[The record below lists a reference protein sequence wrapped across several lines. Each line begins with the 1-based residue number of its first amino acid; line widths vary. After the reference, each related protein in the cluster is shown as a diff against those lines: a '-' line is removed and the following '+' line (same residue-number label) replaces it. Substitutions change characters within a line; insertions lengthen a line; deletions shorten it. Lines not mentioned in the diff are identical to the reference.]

1 MRAWV
6 VHQPGPAATGPLR
19 LTERAV
25 PEPGPGELLIRVL
38 ACGVCRTDLHLAEG
52 DLPPHYPDITPGH
65 EVVGEVVAT
74 GPPGPAGTPG
84 TPRPAGT
91 GQQAGE
97 SGLGSPGVTRFRP
110 GDRVGAAWLA
120 GTDGTCE
127 YCRHGKE
134 NLCPASVYTGWDIHG
149 GYAEYLTVSDAYAH
163 PLPGGFSDAELAPLL
178 CAGIIGYRALLR
190 AEIPPGGSLG
200 IWGFG
205 GSAHLAAQIAI
216 AQGAAVHVFTRAPAA
231 RDLALSLG
239 AASAQDS
246 YDPTPEPLDSAIIFA
261 PVGDMVPSA
270 LAALDRGGTL
280 AIAGIYLSDIPSLD
294 YARHLFQERT
304 LRSVT
309 ANTRGDAA
317 DFLTLAQRLRIKVTT
332 TPYAFD
338 QAGRALAD
346 LAGDR
351 INGAGVL
358 LM

>member
-6 VHQPGPAATGPLR
+6 VHEPGPIATGPLR

-25 PEPGPGELLIRVL
+25 PEPGPGELLVRVL

-52 DLPPHYPDITPGH
+52 DLPPRAPGITPGH

-74 GPPGPAGTPG
+74 GP
-84 TPRPAGT
+84 
-91 GQQAGE
+91 
-97 SGLGSPGVTRFRP
+97 GSTRFRP

-127 YCRHGKE
+127 YCRRGSE

-149 GYAEYLTVSDAYAH
+149 GYAEYLTVSAAYAH
-163 PLPGGFSDAELAPLL
+163 PLPDGFSDTELAPLL
-178 CAGIIGYRALLR
+178 CAGIIGYRALRR
-190 AEIPPGGSLG
+190 ADIPPGGSLG

-205 GSAHLAAQIAI
+205 GSAHLAAQVAI

-231 RDLALSLG
+231 RELALSLG

-261 PVGDMVPSA
+261 PVGDMVPPA

-280 AIAGIYLSDIPSLD
+280 AIAGIYLTDIPSLD

-309 ANTRGDAA
+309 ANTRGDAGE
-317 DFLTLAQRLRIKVTT
+317 FLTLAQRLRIKVTT
-332 TPYAFD
+332 TPYQFD
-338 QAGRALAD
+338 QADRALAD

-351 INGAGVL
+351 IHGAGVL
-358 LM
+358 LL

>member
-6 VHQPGPAATGPLR
+6 VHEPGPVATGPLR
-19 LTERAV
+19 LTQRPV

-52 DLPPHYPDITPGH
+52 DLAPRAPGITPGH

-74 GPPGPAGTPG
+74 GPGA
-84 TPRPAGT
+84 
-91 GQQAGE
+91 
-97 SGLGSPGVTRFRP
+97 TRFRP
-110 GDRVGAAWLA
+110 GDRAGAAWLG

-149 GYAEYLTVSDAYAH
+149 GYAEYLTVSGAYAH
-163 PLPGGFSDAELAPLL
+163 PLPDGFSDTELAPLL
-178 CAGIIGYRALLR
+178 CAGIIGYRALRR
-190 AEIPPGGSLG
+190 ADIPPGGSLG

-231 RDLALSLG
+231 RELALSLG
-239 AASAQDS
+239 AASVQDS

-261 PVGDMVPSA
+261 PVGAMVPAA

-280 AIAGIYLSDIPSLD
+280 AIAGIYLTDIPSLD
-294 YARHLFQERT
+294 YTRHLFSERT

-309 ANTRGDAA
+309 ANTRGDAGE
-317 DFLTLAQRLRIKVTT
+317 FLTLAQRLRIKVTT
-332 TPYAFD
+332 TPYSFD
-338 QAGRALAD
+338 QADRALAD

-351 INGAGVL
+351 VHGAAVL
-358 LM
+358 SL